1 MRASFGVIGLVC
13 VVHGSVSAQTIEP
26 VESEV
31 GPSEPDTSAPTEE
44 GSDATAP
51 DSPQVAPNPN
61 TDAPEEPVAPETDE
75 EPTDEHEEIDEDDD
89 SLGEQFLD
97 SLSVHGFASQGF
109 ILTTGNSYLADSED
123 GSFELAEVGLNVTA
137 EPVEHLRI
145 GVQLFARDLGPIG
158 NYDARFDW
166 FYADYR
172 FADWL
177 GLRVGRTKVPFGLYN
192 EENDVDVAHAPIL
205 LPQSVY
211 PTSSRDFLLA
221 QTGVEVYGRGSLG
234 DGGALDYRA
243 YAGTVFAETE
253 ETPGSPFALAGID
266 WPYVFG
272 GRLMWELPVDGLRF
286 GGSIQLIRLE
296 TDFLETDYR
305 IVTDPMTM
313 MEDVIAVPRPISLD
327 LTGVLWVASA
337 EYSAHDLL
345 VAAEYSRWHVDIESS
360 DQMLLPNATTV
371 SERLYGM
378 VAYRFV
384 DWFQTSFYYSLYFP
398 NTDDRSGR
406 AMRQQDFAL
415 TLRFDLNEYWIVKA
429 EAHYM
434 NGTAALSSAL
444 NGGVPNDRLTR
455 DWAVFLLKTT
465 AYF

>member
-1 MRASFGVIGLVC
+1 MVALGATA
-13 VVHGSVSAQTIEP
+13 SVSAQTEEAGDTEVNEPASAPVDGREAGVVAPTTEAPAEDAPVVASETSEDAP
-26 VESEV
+26 VESAV
-31 GPSEPDTSAPTEE
+31 PP
-44 GSDATAP
+44 
-51 DSPQVAPNPN
+51 
-61 TDAPEEPVAPETDE
+61 DE
-75 EPTDEHEEIDEDDD
+75 EQQTSEDDG
-89 SLGEQFLD
+89 GEQSSAEGLLEL
-97 SLSVHGFASQGF
+97 LSVHGFASQGF
-109 ILTTGNSYLADSED
+109 IVTTANNYLADSDD
-123 GSFELAEVGLNVTA
+123 GSFELAEVGLNLTA

-172 FADWL
+172 FEDWL
-177 GLRVGRTKVPFGLYN
+177 GIRVGRSKVPFGLYN

-221 QTGVEVYGRGSLG
+221 QTGVELYGLGSLG
-234 DGGALDYRA
+234 DAGTLDYRA
-243 YAGTVFAETE
+243 YAGTVFADFEQ
-253 ETPGSPFALAGID
+253 TPGSPFAIVGVD
-266 WPYVFG
+266 WPYLFG
-272 GRLMWELPVDGLRF
+272 GRLMWELPVDGLRA
-286 GGSIQLIRLE
+286 GGSVQIVRLE
-296 TDFLETDYR
+296 TDLLETDYR

-313 MEDVIAVPRPISLD
+313 MDDVIAVPRPISAD

-345 VAAEYSRWHVDIESS
+345 VAAEYSRWHVSIESS
-360 DQMLLPNATTV
+360 DQMLLPDRDTV

-378 VAYRFV
+378 IAYRFAE
-384 DWFQTSFYYSLYFP
+384 WFQTSFYYSLYFP
-398 NTDDRSGR
+398 DTDDRSGR
-406 AMRQQDFAL
+406 AQRQQDFAL
-415 TLRFDLNEYWIVKA
+415 TLRFDINDYWLVKA

-434 NGTAALSSAL
+434 NGTAALSPAL

-455 DWAVFLLKTT
+455 DWAVFLVKTT